1 MDGLDKRDNEKEIK
15 RLRHERNFY
24 DKQYQEWA
32 ETAELYAKKI
42 DKLRDDNRK
51 LRGKERMIEKTHSCY
66 NCGYECSLIGC
77 DQPESLLPKLFIIAG
92 FLFIFAW
99 TIREN
104 WGGKWKVQ
112 K

>member
-51 LRGKERMIEKTHSCY
+51 LRGKIKDVDEFISRYKRFGWCKTTRVQLEY
-66 NCGYECSLIGC
+66 
-77 DQPESLLPKLFIIAG
+77 IIKKEG
-92 FLFIFAW
+92 
-99 TIREN
+99 
-104 WGGKWKVQ
+104 
-112 K
+112 